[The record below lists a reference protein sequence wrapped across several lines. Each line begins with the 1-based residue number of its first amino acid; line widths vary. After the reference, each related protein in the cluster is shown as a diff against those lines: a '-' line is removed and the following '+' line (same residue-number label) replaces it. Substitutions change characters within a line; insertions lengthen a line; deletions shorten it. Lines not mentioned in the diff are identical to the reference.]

1 MRVFLPLV
9 LLAGALAQAPPSGA
23 TGDSVERDLRADVG
37 FLASDAM
44 QGRGTGTQFEAIAAQ
59 YLAALMERIGLERGG
74 DTSADGKRS
83 YLQRFDF
90 QYGSID
96 KRMLRILNQEDRV
109 GKGTS
114 QNVIGVLRGSTDDAI
129 IISAHY
135 DHVAPKPVSTPGE
148 DVIYN
153 GADDDASGTAIV
165 MELART
171 LAKGPKPKRTIY
183 FILFGAEEFGGV
195 GSDYFNQHPP
205 LPLNKVIANLEFE
218 MIGRPDP
225 KVAPGKFWLTGY
237 ERSDLGPTLAKQGA
251 PLVADPHPEY
261 KFFERSDNYQLAL
274 KGIVAHTVS
283 SFGLHKEYHQPTDD
297 VAHMDFAHLTS
308 AVRAMIEPVQ
318 WLANSDFRPAWVPGQ
333 QPQPKPAK

>member
-1 MRVFLPLV
+1 
-9 LLAGALAQAPPSGA
+9 
-23 TGDSVERDLRADVG
+23 LRADVG

-44 QGRGTGTQFEAIAAQ
+44 QGRGTGTQFEAIAAEF
-59 YLAALMERIGLERGG
+59 LAAEMQAMGLEPAG
-74 DTSADGKRS
+74 DAAADGKRG
-83 YLQRFDF
+83 YLQKFEF
-90 QYGSID
+90 QYGALP
-96 KRMLRILNQEDRV
+96 KGLLRVVNAEGRA

-129 IISAHY
+129 VISAHY
-135 DHVAPKPVSTPGE
+135 DHVAPKPVSAPGE
-148 DVIYN
+148 DAIYN

-171 LAKGPKPKRTIY
+171 MARGTKPKRTVY

-205 LPLNKVIANLEFE
+205 VPLNKVIANLEFE

-225 KVAPGKFWLTGY
+225 KVAPGKLWLTGY

-283 SFGLHKEYHQPTDD
+283 SYGLHKEYHQPTDD
-297 VAHMDFAHLTS
+297 VAHMDFTHLTQ
-308 AVRAMIEPVQ
+308 AVRAMIKPVK
-318 WLANSDFRPAWVPGQ
+318 WLANSDFKPTWVPGQ
-333 QPQPKPAK
+333 QPQPKPAQ

>member
-9 LLAGALAQAPPSGA
+9 LVAGAFAQAQQPGA
-23 TGDSVERDLRADVG
+23 VNDAVERDLRADVG

-44 QGRGTGTQFEAIAAQ
+44 QGRGTGTQFEAIAAE
-59 YLAALMERIGLERGG
+59 YLAAQMERIGLEPGG
-74 DTSADGKRS
+74 DASTNGKRG

-96 KRMLRILNQEDRV
+96 KRMLRVLNQEDRT

-171 LAKGPKPKRTIY
+171 LAKGAKPKRTVY

-195 GSDYFNQHPP
+195 GSDYFHQHPP

-237 ERSDLGPTLAKQGA
+237 ERSDLGPTLAKRGA

-297 VAHMDFAHLTS
+297 VAHMDFAHLAS

-318 WLANSDFRPAWVPGQ
+318 WLANSDFKPAWVPGQ

>member
-1 MRVFLPLV
+1 MRVFLPIV
-9 LLAGALAQAPPSGA
+9 LLACSFGQAPSHSAVTDP
-23 TGDSVERDLRADVG
+23 VERDLRADVG
-37 FLASDAM
+37 FLASDPM
-44 QGRGTGTQFEAIAAQ
+44 QGRGTGTQFEAIAAE
-59 YLAALMERIGLERGG
+59 YLAAQMQRIGLEPGG
-74 DTSADGKRS
+74 DASGEGKRG

-96 KRMLRILNQEDRV
+96 KRMLRILNQERT

-135 DHVAPKPVSTPGE
+135 DHVAPRPVSTPGE

-171 LAKGPKPKRTIY
+171 LAKGARPKRTVY

-225 KVAPGKFWLTGY
+225 KVAPGKLWLTGY
-237 ERSDLGPTLAKQGA
+237 DRSDLGPMLVKEGA

-283 SFGLHKEYHQPTDD
+283 SFGLHKEYHQPSDD
-297 VAHMDFAHLTS
+297 VAHMDFAHLS
-308 AVRAMIEPVQ
+308 AAVRAMLEPVQ
-318 WLANSDFRPAWVPGQ
+318 WLANSDFKPTWVPGQ
-333 QPQPKPAK
+333 QPQPKPVK

>member
-1 MRVFLPLV
+1 MRILLVPV
-9 LLAGALAQAPPSGA
+9 LLSCAFAQSPQSTPSA
-23 TGDSVERDLRADVG
+23 DNVERHLRADVG

-44 QGRGTGTQFEAIAAQ
+44 QGRGTGTQYEAIAAE
-59 YLAALMERIGLERGG
+59 YLAAEMQLIGLEPGG
-74 DTSADGKRS
+74 DVADGTRGF
-83 YLQRFDF
+83 LQRFDF
-90 QYGSID
+90 QYGAIP
-96 KRMLRILNQEDRV
+96 KGMLRVLNQEGRA

-129 IISAHY
+129 VISAHY
-135 DHVAPKPVSTPGE
+135 DHLAPKPVSTPGE

-171 LAKGPKPKRTIY
+171 MAKGAKPKRTIY

-205 LPLNKVIANLEFE
+205 LPLAKVSANLEFE

-225 KVAPGKFWLTGY
+225 KVAPGKLWLTGY

-283 SFGLHKEYHQPTDD
+283 SYGLHKEYHTPSDD

-308 AVRAMIEPVQ
+308 AVRAMIEPVK
-318 WLANSDFRPAWVPGQ
+318 WLANSDFKPTWVPGQ
-333 QPQPKPAK
+333 QPQPKQ